1 MNRNLIFLLALFA
14 VSGCTSKADRTIG
27 EIHILLDSLQIQYAP
42 NTRIALWDFTLSGAE
57 GVVVLSGEVDQK
69 SAYKAVVKA
78 IDQNFPEVDNQLV
91 LLPEN
96 GDGNLVNGLVNNSVA
111 NFRAGRSSRTELV
124 TQALLGAPVRI
135 LKEEEGWYLV
145 QISNSYLGW
154 VNKSEVRP
162 LERTRLDSFRLAQ
175 KVLFN
180 RQYGVSYSEPDEASM
195 PVSDLVI
202 GCMLPVAGS
211 ESGFY
216 KVWYPDGREAWV
228 KQSEV
233 VLATHIFNKS
243 LSGDGM
249 VEAVL
254 KFNGIPYLWGGAS
267 SKAID
272 CSGLTSNVFFMNGA
286 LLPRDA
292 DQQSLCGKEITTEY
306 VYEDLVPGDL
316 LFFGRRA
323 TDTRPES
330 VTHVALYIGDSEFIH
345 AAGYRDRVS
354 INSIDSARDNYI
366 STYPEIFIR
375 SVRFIGEE
383 GTGFEPLAE
392 NRFYKEIINITE

>member
-1 MNRNLIFLLALFA
+1 MNRILIFLLALFA

-27 EIHILLDSLQIQYAP
+27 EINILLDSLQIQYAP
-42 NTRIALWDFTLSGAE
+42 DTRIALWDFTLSGAE

-124 TQALLGAPVRI
+124 TQALLGSPVRI

-162 LERTRLDSFRLAQ
+162 LERTRLDSFRMAQ
-175 KVLFN
+175 KVFFN

-243 LSGDGM
+243 LSGEGM

-292 DQQSLCGKEITTEY
+292 DQQSFCGREITTEY
-306 VYEDLVPGDL
+306 VSEDLVPGDL

-330 VTHVALYIGDSEFIH
+330 VTHVAFYIGDSEFIH

-383 GTGFEPLAE
+383 GTGFESITE
-392 NRFYKEIINITE
+392 NRFYKEIINTTE